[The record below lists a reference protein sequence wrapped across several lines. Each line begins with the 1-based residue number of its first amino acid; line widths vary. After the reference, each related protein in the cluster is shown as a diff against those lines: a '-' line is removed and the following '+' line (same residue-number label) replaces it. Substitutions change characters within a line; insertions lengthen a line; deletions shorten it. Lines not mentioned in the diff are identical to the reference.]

1 MSKKNFF
8 YLTGSFSLL
17 VYIALLFMIFG
28 LINLKQADKF
38 IVKTDT
44 QFEQIIPIE
53 ALIEQEI
60 QPKQVDLQSK
70 PKIEEE
76 KEEVQE
82 SQKLPGLKDLFS
94 DIPDWSEDAR
104 KQKEEQARIKKEQ
117 QKRHQEQLK
126 IQQEML
132 KQQQE
137 QIRNLQSSL
146 QNTNRALEEIN
157 TSIDI
162 KTDIPPNQDKGLH
175 DEWVEKIYR
184 ILYENW
190 DFSFYQRT
198 IISVLIN
205 ITSSGSFSYKI
216 LKYSQYDDYNQKIQV
231 LLKRL
236 EEVKMPPYP
245 NGKSINIVV
254 NFKSKVRDE

>member
-8 YLTGSFSLL
+8 YLTGSFSFL
-17 VYIALLFMIFG
+17 VYLALLFMIFG
-28 LINLKQADKF
+28 LVNLKKADKF
-38 IVKTDT
+38 IIKTDT

-53 ALIEQEI
+53 ALIEQEV

-70 PKIEEE
+70 SKVEEE
-76 KEEVQE
+76 KEEMQE
-82 SQKLPGLKDLFS
+82 NQKLPGLKDLFS
-94 DIPDWSEDAR
+94 DIPDWSEDTR
-104 KQKEEQARIKKEQ
+104 KQKEEQAKIKKEQ
-117 QKRHQEQLK
+117 QKKYQEQLK
-126 IQQEML
+126 LQQEML

-137 QIRNLQSSL
+137 KIRNLQSSL
-146 QNTNRALEEIN
+146 QNTNRVLEDIN

-198 IISVLIN
+198 VISVLIN
-205 ITSSGSFSYKI
+205 ITSNGSFSYKI
-216 LKYSQYDDYNQKIQV
+216 LKYSQYDDYNQKIQI

-236 EEVKMPPYP
+236 EKVKMPPYP

-254 NFKSKVRDE
+254 NFKSRVQDE